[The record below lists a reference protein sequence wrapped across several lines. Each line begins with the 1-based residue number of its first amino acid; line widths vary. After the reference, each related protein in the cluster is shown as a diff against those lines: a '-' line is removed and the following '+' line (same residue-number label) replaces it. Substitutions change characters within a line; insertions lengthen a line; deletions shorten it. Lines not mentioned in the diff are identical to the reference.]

1 MPVKPVIGAAE
12 IAAGFPKPEEPP
24 NERSRFN
31 DDKGAEGLN
40 LIHFKIFAN
49 NYESCQVFISVR
61 FQTDNV
67 EIKL

>member
-12 IAAGFPKPEEPP
+12 IAAGFPKPDEPP

-40 LIHFKIFAN
+40 LNHLKN
-49 NYESCQVFISVR
+49 SH
-61 FQTDNV
+61 NV
-67 EIKL
+67 KNKR

>member
-12 IAAGFPKPEEPP
+12 IAAGFPKPDEPP

-40 LIHFKIFAN
+40 LNHFKNTLYVKIGSGALF
-49 NYESCQVFISVR
+49 F
-61 FQTDNV
+61 
-67 EIKL
+67 